1 MPRLITTIICLAL
14 SLPSTASAAPSALE
28 ILRDRNQV
36 ENVLHFASEEI
47 FNDSEGCV
55 LEAEVWDTTLT
66 CSCTRGDDAFCACVL
81 DHEFAYHTT
90 EINACE
96 FTSADDDD
104 AEDGIE

>member
-1 MPRLITTIICLAL
+1 MPRLFATILCLAL
-14 SLPSTASAAPSALE
+14 SNTAFAAPSALE

-36 ENVLHFASEEI
+36 ENVLHFASETV
-47 FNDSEGCV
+47 FNDGEGCV
-55 LEAEVWDTTLT
+55 LNAEVWDTTLV
-66 CSCTRGDDAFCACVL
+66 CSCSKGDNAFCACVL
-81 DHEFAYHTT
+81 DHEFVYHAT